1 MHDIVDIVKNIQTLA
16 ADDSSFKILKDYER
30 VLDDLDLYVFKNW
43 EDGELLA
50 GPNVSRYF
58 VSCKFM
64 WPENDMPD
72 PEGAERLLEYGCKVT
87 FQKNKILVPRKVRKP
102 SDFRPGT
109 KKGKIDPHPIWVVEI
124 TIPKKLMQ
132 DIFTGKELQDNI
144 QYAEAMQR
152 AEASNIEPTEAA
164 QEAMPNQ
171 IDSTEQT
178 DVPATPQ

>member
-144 QYAEAMQR
+144 QYAEAMQK
-152 AEASNIEPTEAA
+152 AKASNIEPTEAA
-164 QEAMPNQ
+164 QEAMPGQ

>member
-43 EDGELLA
+43 EDGELLS

-124 TIPKKLMQ
+124 VIPKKLMQ

-144 QYAEAMQR
+144 QYAEAMQK
-152 AEASNIEPTEAA
+152 AEASKIEPTEAA